1 MNIHIRRLALASA
14 LTFGLIGQASAHAH
28 LKAAVPAMD
37 GTVASAPTEL
47 DLDFSEGVNPKFSGV
62 KVTGPG
68 GVAVPLGEVKLGP
81 AGDKALVVPVSG
93 TLLPGPYKVEW
104 HALATDGHKTEG
116 SYTFTVKP

>member
-1 MNIHIRRLALASA
+1 MNIHIRRAALASA
-14 LTFGLIGQASAHAH
+14 LTFGLVGHASAHAH
-28 LKAAVPAMD
+28 LKAAAPSID

-47 DLDFSEGVNPKFSGV
+47 DLTFSEGVNPKFSGV

-68 GVAVPLGEVKLGP
+68 GAAVPLGEAKLGP

-93 TLLPGPYKVEW
+93 TLSPGPYKVEW
-104 HALATDGHKTEG
+104 HTLAIDGHKTEG